1 MGILIYT
8 FIAAGLGCWFG
19 LRSRSGLNMLGL
31 RFAVG
36 YAAMILVLFLAQ
48 PVLGVSGAV
57 SFWCLCILSVGGM
70 IFRLKTAGWP
80 PGFTGLCL
88 HPVWLLLFAG
98 GVAVIANGGV
108 GYLPVTHDEFSHWL
122 GNPIKINAFGSWVSA
137 RASLHL
143 ADYPPGWPLLL
154 ALPWQISGTVDLG
167 AASTAPFVLH
177 VAAIGIVF
185 DLVVFL
191 IRRHLNAGNRLCI
204 AAGWAFIL
212 LFLAAETFGPLWPTT
227 LLIEPPQF
235 LGYAIVLLALF
246 ASGVA
251 KEDRRALEISAGVT
265 LASGYL
271 IKSAALIFVP
281 AIIGV
286 FLLQL
291 LLRLGGPGRVRD
303 ALISV
308 ALVTIPV
315 LIVAVIWG
323 RISDGVGCLYSPL
336 ETLTPEALARA
347 GSLDWRDLADRY
359 TAALWDYVS
368 SYKAPLTIA
377 ATIGMGAALARR
389 NFVVPVTFGVMATAY
404 LVLLYWYH
412 LSCFGDYYFE
422 NLNSIQRFTRVLLR
436 TLHGVGLVL
445 LLDAALREFVR
456 HSESRRRPAGI
467 PAVIVTSML
476 ALGIAALGAW
486 QMYSVYRSV
495 DIVTARTEQTI
506 DPRVDEMRRAA
517 LRIEELK
524 ASALPA
530 SPVLQVMS
538 QGLDSAVI
546 DYARFFALSRQRG
559 DIGESYRVAGSH
571 SWSPTPANTWQSRVT
586 RDELRR
592 TLEKADIIWPTVLD
606 PWLRSVLA
614 ELVNDDDCL
623 QALPT
628 KALIRVVSAPDK
640 FRFVCTEKSTTR

>member
-1 MGILIYT
+1 MGILIYA
-8 FIAAGLGCWFG
+8 FLAAGLGSWFR

-36 YAAMILVLFLAQ
+36 YAAMILVLFFAQ
-48 PVLGVSGAV
+48 SVLGVSGAV
-57 SFWCLCILSVGGM
+57 GFWCLCILSGGG
-70 IFRLKTAGWP
+70 ILFRLKTTGWP
-80 PGFTGLCL
+80 SGFPGLCL
-88 HPVWLLLFAG
+88 HPVWLLLVAG
-98 GVAVIANGGV
+98 GIAVIVNGGV

-122 GNPIKINAFGSWVSA
+122 GNPVKINAFGSWVSA

-167 AASTAPFVLH
+167 AAAAAPFVLH
-177 VAAIGIVF
+177 VAAIGVVF

-191 IRRHLNAGNRLCI
+191 IRRHLNAGSRHCI

-212 LFLAAETFGPLWPTT
+212 LFMAAETFGPLWPTT

-246 ASGVA
+246 ATGVA
-251 KEDRRALEISAGVT
+251 KEDRRTLEFSAGLM
-265 LASGYL
+265 LASCYL

-281 AIIGV
+281 TIIGV

-291 LLRLGGPGRVRD
+291 LLRLDGPGRIRD
-303 ALISV
+303 ALISS
-308 ALVTIPV
+308 ALVTLPV
-315 LIVAVIWG
+315 LIVAVTWG
-323 RISDGVGCLYSPL
+323 SISDGNGCLYSPL

-347 GSLDWRDLADRY
+347 GSLDWRDLANRY
-359 TAALWDYVS
+359 TGALWDYIS
-368 SYKAPLTIA
+368 SYKAPLTVA
-377 ATIGMGAALARR
+377 ATIGMAAGLLRR
-389 NFVVPVTFGVMATAY
+389 NFTAPLVFGLVATGY
-404 LVLLYWYH
+404 LALLYWYH
-412 LSCFGDYYFE
+412 LSCFGNYYFE

-445 LLDAALREFVR
+445 LLDAALRGFARYNENR
-456 HSESRRRPAGI
+456 QHPAKM
-467 PAVIVTSML
+467 PAIIVTAML
-476 ALGIAALGAW
+476 ALGIAVLGAW
-486 QMYSVYRSV
+486 QMHSIYRSV
-495 DIVTARTEQTI
+495 DIVTARTGQAI

-524 ASALPA
+524 ATSLPA
-530 SPVLQVMS
+530 SPVLQVVS

-559 DIGESYRVAGSH
+559 DTGATYKVAGSH
-571 SWSPTPANTWQSRVT
+571 SWSPKPVNTWQSRAT
-586 RDELRR
+586 REELRR
-592 TLEKADIIWPTVLD
+592 ILENADIIWPTALD

-614 ELVNDDDCL
+614 ELVDDDDCL
-623 QALPT
+623 RALPA
-628 KALIRVVSAPDK
+628 KALIRVVSAAGRS
-640 FRFVCTEKSTTR
+640 RFVCTEKGSTR